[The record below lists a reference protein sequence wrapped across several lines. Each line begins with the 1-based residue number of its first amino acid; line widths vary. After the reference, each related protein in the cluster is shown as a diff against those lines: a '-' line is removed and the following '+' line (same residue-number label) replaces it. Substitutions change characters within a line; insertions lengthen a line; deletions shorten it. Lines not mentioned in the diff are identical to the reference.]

1 MADHE
6 IDCASLS
13 RGGAPITGYTEASTP
28 PLSTADRYLVE
39 NNGNM
44 SVFVETGPDP
54 TTVTVEIPHTV
65 DGQSVDPKT
74 IGVAANSLV
83 GIGGW
88 PPRYYNNADAQIAIS
103 FSAVAGVKLF
113 CSCPS

>member
-13 RGGAPITGYTEASTP
+13 RGGAPITVYTEASTP
-28 PLSTADRYLVE
+28 ALSTADRYLVE
-39 NNGNM
+39 NDGTM

-54 TTVTVEIPHTV
+54 TMATVDIPHTV
-65 DGQSVDPKT
+65 DDQPVQPKS
-74 IGVAANSLV
+74 IEIAANSVV
-83 GIGGW
+83 GIGSW
-88 PPRYYNNADAQIAIS
+88 PPDIYNTADAKMAIS

-113 CSCPS
+113 CSCLS